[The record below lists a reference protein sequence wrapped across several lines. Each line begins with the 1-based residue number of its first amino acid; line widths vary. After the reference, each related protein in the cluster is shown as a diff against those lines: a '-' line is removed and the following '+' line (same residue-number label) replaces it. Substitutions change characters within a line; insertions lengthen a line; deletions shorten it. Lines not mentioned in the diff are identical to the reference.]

1 MTMLI
6 SQQKRAVTFPATA
19 LNIYCGVIFKPLL
32 DIISSFLPIIFFIIL
47 LCFWRPKL
55 AKKLRLRQN
64 LSCVFGAICHFLADC
79 ARNKQKVDVTYAY
92 INACLA
98 KIDN

>member
-47 LCFWRPKL
+47 LCFWRKVIKKTKIAPKFIL
-55 AKKLRLRQN
+55 CFWRNLSFFSRLRQE
-64 LSCVFGAICHFLADC
+64 
-79 ARNKQKVDVTYAY
+79 
-92 INACLA
+92 
-98 KIDN
+98 

>member
-32 DIISSFLPIIFFIIL
+32 DIISSFLPIIFFYHIIVL
-47 LCFWRPKL
+47 L
-55 AKKLRLRQN
+55 AQ
-64 LSCVFGAICHFLADC
+64 S
-79 ARNKQKVDVTYAY
+79 
-92 INACLA
+92 
-98 KIDN
+98 